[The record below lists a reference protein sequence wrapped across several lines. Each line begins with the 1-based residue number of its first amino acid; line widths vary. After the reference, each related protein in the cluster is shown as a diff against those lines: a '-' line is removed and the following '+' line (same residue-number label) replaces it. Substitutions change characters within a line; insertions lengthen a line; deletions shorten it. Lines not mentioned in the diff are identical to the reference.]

1 MEQPKSKPP
10 KLESRKHPK
19 SKKINVGRRGQWK
32 RILREVDKDQVPV
45 NFLDS
50 ITLHLI
56 DETEVV
62 IEVKKMLESGI
73 DIEEL
78 EQYISDKLAKL
89 DQYIKDV
96 DFFISVEAVD
106 EIVQPITN
114 QILKDL

>member
-1 MEQPKSKPP
+1 
-10 KLESRKHPK
+10 
-19 SKKINVGRRGQWK
+19 
-32 RILREVDKDQVPV
+32 
-45 NFLDS
+45 
-50 ITLHLI
+50 
-56 DETEVV
+56 
-62 IEVKKMLESGI
+62 MLESGI